1 MANVILTGANQGI
14 GYFLAEQLL
23 QDGHRVAVL
32 DVDTDRLEPLSQA
45 FPARFLSYRVDVC
58 AEEEMRAAVK
68 AAVEAFSSVDAAIH
82 NACFCPFGKEEDTDL
97 SVYAQAFRVNYYG
110 GLRLAKCVLPY
121 MREKQRG
128 RVLFTSSGVGVT
140 GFPGLSPYASTK
152 GALESLAK
160 CLRLEYASQGISFH
174 VIHPPLTRTRSAAP
188 LPVPPAFM
196 ADPETVGRRLARRIF
211 ANRFILCPSLGQ
223 KLQTLACYCFPL
235 KMGGLLAKMTARCA
249 SMEET

>member
-1 MANVILTGANQGI
+1 MSCLGNILWFICGGLLSGLSWCAAGVLWCVTIVGI
-14 GYFLAEQLL
+14 PIGL
-23 QDGHRVAVL
+23 QCFKFAS
-32 DVDTDRLEPLSQA
+32 LS
-45 FPARFLSYRVDVC
+45 
-58 AEEEMRAAVK
+58 
-68 AAVEAFSSVDAAIH
+68 
-82 NACFCPFGKEEDTDL
+82 FCPFGKEADTDL

-128 RVLFTSSGVGVT
+128 RILFTSSGVGVT

-211 ANRFILCPSLGQ
+211 ANRFILCSSLGQ